1 MTPAALL
8 VCMTIVTN
16 VNHGSVATNACHYE
30 QPAVAMATEDPI
42 TTAAIDTVKVPV
54 AETKAL
60 AVVAVAAEAK
70 PARPATWKHSPRT
83 AQVYHR
89 APAQAA
95 RPAMTAA
102 QDAAYRHAWFK
113 RLADM

>member
-30 QPAVAMATEDPI
+30 QPAVAMATQDSI
-42 TTAAIDTVKVPV
+42 TTAAIDKVEAPV

-60 AVVAVAAEAK
+60 AVVAVAAEATPAK
-70 PARPATWKHSPRT
+70 PGLWKHASRT
-83 AQVYHR
+83 AKFYHHVR
-89 APAQAA
+89 GQTT

-102 QDAAYRHAWFK
+102 QDTAFRHAWFK
-113 RLADM
+113 RLAKM